1 MEFFNPTQQTALPH
15 INIKKFK
22 ISLTPKPRNRRCRDA
37 CFICH
42 GPDGI
47 NTDVVCGECGL
58 PQNSHAS
65 PDNLDT
71 CDACHRR
78 WSMAVSGG
86 CGGCYTYTD
95 ALSTS
100 RRRNALRSPTTS
112 VDREESLY
120 GPDFPNSRIR

>member
-1 MEFFNPTQQTALPH
+1 MEFKPTTQQTALPN

-47 NTDVVCGECGL
+47 NTGVTCYECGL

-65 PDNLDT
+65 PENLDT
-71 CDACHRR
+71 CDKCHQR

-86 CGGCYTYTD
+86 CGGWYTYTD

-112 VDREESLY
+112 VDSEESLY
-120 GPDFPNSRIR
+120 GPHFAKSRIR